1 MGTMFDYLKWRG
13 DIEFSQIPLNPVDAL
28 ILSTLSYVFFD
39 DIVAEHLNVRITL
52 RDASKSFLLKNG
64 FEEMVRVKDDIE
76 LLKAAALT
84 ERFGKMEIAFFRN
97 IYDPEKEVQ
106 FAALTCF
113 LDDDTAVIVFRGTD
127 QSLAGWKEDFNM
139 TFLDEIPS
147 QQEALRYVTE
157 FAESTNMSFYITG
170 HSKGGNLAVYAAAKA
185 SDEIKDRIIQI
196 YNHDGPG
203 FTEHLMGD
211 DGYIK
216 IVPKIRTYIPQSS
229 VVGMLLQ
236 HEEKYTIVKSRHYS
250 LMQHNPYFWEII
262 GPGFV
267 LMEEVTDSSVK
278 IDKALKGWME
288 ELTIEER
295 SNLIDTIYDF
305 LTEDGASNIKDLI
318 RPKYVGKYITKL
330 RKNEKQRNYIAG
342 ELAELLRS
350 MKEANQGTSE
360 DEI

>member
-13 DIEFSQIPLNPVDAL
+13 DIEFSQIPMNPVDAL
-28 ILSTLSYVFFD
+28 ILSTLSYVWFD
-39 DIVAEHLNVRITL
+39 NIITEKRNVRITL
-52 RDASKSFLLKNG
+52 RDAAKAFLQLNG
-64 FEEMVRVKDDIE
+64 IDEMVRVKDDIE

-84 ERFGKMEIAFFRN
+84 ERFGKMELAFFRN
-97 IYDPEKEVQ
+97 IYDPDKEIQ

-113 LDDDTAVIVFRGTD
+113 LDDDTAVVVFRGTD
-127 QSLAGWKEDFNM
+127 QTLAGWKEDFNM
-139 TFLDEIPS
+139 AFCDEIPS
-147 QQEALRYVTE
+147 QIEALRYVTE
-157 FAESTNMSFYITG
+157 FAESTGMSFYITG

-185 SDEIKDRIIQI
+185 SDDIKERIIQI

-211 DGYIK
+211 PGYLA

-236 HEEKYTIVKSRHYS
+236 HEEEYTIVKSRHYS
-250 LMQHNPYFWEII
+250 LMQHNPYYWEIM

-278 IDKALKGWME
+278 IDKALKKWME

-295 SNLIDTIYDF
+295 SNLIDTVYGF
-305 LTEDGASNIKDLI
+305 LTEDGASNVKDLL

-330 RKNEKQRNYIAG
+330 RKNEKQRSYMTG
-342 ELAELLRS
+342 ELVDLLRTL
-350 MKEANQGTSE
+350 KETTQ
-360 DEI
+360 DERKEPL